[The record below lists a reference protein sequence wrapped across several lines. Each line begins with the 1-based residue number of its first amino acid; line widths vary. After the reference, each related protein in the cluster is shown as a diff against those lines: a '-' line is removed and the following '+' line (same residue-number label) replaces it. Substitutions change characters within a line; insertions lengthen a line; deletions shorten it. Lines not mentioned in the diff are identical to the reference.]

1 MAVQSR
7 SLESH
12 RKINPV
18 AILALTG
25 ILIAALWSAL
35 IFEQGRN
42 YEDVSRHSWNDA
54 GSVAR
59 TFEEHVARTFN
70 NIDAVLLVLRQ
81 AWVDD
86 RSKFE
91 TKVRIM
97 QAAYDDSLLV
107 QIAVIDANGKLAYS
121 NLDPDAAPVDL
132 SDREHFRVH
141 RDRSADELHI
151 SKPVKGRVSGRY
163 SIQLTRPIWLHDDR
177 FGGVLVISLN
187 PSYFSGFFGSLDL
200 DDGGSVALIGLDGVV
215 RARGINLKL
224 DESAIGK
231 VVPGDRPFMKAN
243 SADVGT
249 FEAASVIDGVKRRI
263 SYRRMNEYPMVVTVT
278 KVTEAVFAEHNEL
291 WLHYKWGAAAVSV
304 LLLAAGTWLARAVRL
319 QYQLKAHLLVA
330 NDSLRT
336 LNTIAIQ
343 AGAELGDKFYKAL
356 ELGCKHLGVEM
367 GVVGALHDNAYVV
380 DKCYSA
386 VFTDLKEG
394 DELELPAHY
403 SRDMFNS
410 RDVVIAR
417 RDSQSHGASLLS
429 SAVLEHE
436 CFIGTSIWVGDT
448 LYGALGFYST
458 KPYAQE
464 FDDSDREFVRLL
476 GRWVGSSITED
487 RAVKKLTAL
496 ATTDS
501 LTGAKSRGY
510 FTAAVDDEINRAHRY
525 RRPLS
530 LILVD
535 LDYFKHVNDLFGH
548 HAGDETLRHFSGVVQ
563 GLLRTTDLFARL
575 GGEEFAILMPETQ
588 EHEATIVA
596 ERLRISVSNSKIETP
611 SGDVQITISAGIA
624 QLKTGEDFKTIYN
637 RADSA
642 LYKAK
647 SLGRNRVELAGS
659 SSMIGV

>member
-1 MAVQSR
+1 MPAKSR
-7 SLESH
+7 SREFQ
-12 RKINPV
+12 RKISPV

-25 ILIAALWSAL
+25 VLIAALWSAL
-35 IFEQGRN
+35 LFEQRRN
-42 YEDVSRHSWNDA
+42 YEDVDRHSWSDS
-54 GSVAR
+54 GGVAR
-59 TFEEHVARTFN
+59 TFEEHVDRTFN

-107 QIAVIDANGKLAYS
+107 QIAVINADGTLAYS

-132 SDREHFRVH
+132 SDREHFQVH
-141 RDRSADELHI
+141 RDSDVDELFI

-163 SIQLTRPIWLHDDR
+163 SIQLTRPIWSHGDH

-200 DDGGSVALIGLDGVV
+200 GEGGSIALVGLDGLV
-215 RARGINLKL
+215 RARGIDLKL

-231 VVPGDRPFMKAN
+231 VVPGDRPFMQAD
-243 SADVGT
+243 APDVGT
-249 FEAASVIDGVKRRI
+249 FEAVSVIDGAKRRI
-263 SYRRMNEYPMVVTVT
+263 SYRRMSEYPMVVAAA
-278 KVTEAVFAEHNEL
+278 KVTDQVFAEHEEL
-291 WLHYKWGAAAVSV
+291 WRHYKWGAAVV
-304 LLLAAGTWLARAVRL
+304 TLLLLAAGAWLARAVQLQQQLRTRL
-319 QYQLKAHLLVA
+319 LFA

-343 AGAELGDKFYKAL
+343 AGAELDDKFYKAL

-367 GVVGALHDNAYVV
+367 GVVGALHDNTYVV
-380 DKCYSA
+380 DKCYSDTFA
-386 VFTDLKEG
+386 DLKEG
-394 DELELPAHY
+394 DVLELPSTY
-403 SRDMFNS
+403 TPDTFNS
-410 RDVVIAR
+410 SDVVFVR
-417 RDSQSHGASLLS
+417 HGSQRHGASLLGS
-429 SAVLEHE
+429 DTFKHE
-436 CFIGTSIWVGDT
+436 CFIGTSVRLGST
-448 LYGALGFYST
+448 LYGVVGFYST

-464 FDDSDREFVRLL
+464 FDDGDREFVRLL
-476 GRWVGSSITED
+476 GRWIGSSIAED
-487 RAVKKLTAL
+487 RAVKELTAL

-510 FTAAVDDEINRAHRY
+510 FTTAVDDEISRAHRY

-530 LILVD
+530 LVLLD
-535 LDYFKHVNDLFGH
+535 LDYFKRVNDCFGH
-548 HAGDETLRHFSGVVQ
+548 HSGDETLKHVAGVVQ
-563 GLLRTTDLFARL
+563 GLLRATDLFARL

-588 EHEATIVA
+588 EHEALLVA
-596 ERLRISVSNSKIETP
+596 ERLRINVSNSMIETLG
-611 SGDVQITISAGIA
+611 GDVHITISAGVA

-647 SLGRNRVELAGS
+647 SRGRNRVEAAGS
-659 SSMIGV
+659 PTVIGV